1 MLGLNAAVDLPITGG
16 EQYTTLE
23 QFRPYLEKSL
33 RDQHGVEALAVYV
46 YPAQVVFCKKPL
58 QGLADL
64 VDRKM
69 REVAEHVNTADTA
82 RIAILAALNLADE
95 LFRIQSQQE
104 GERVEIREKV
114 AKLTEELSEALD
126 G

>member
-1 MLGLNAAVDLPITGG
+1 VRLENTDRYAMPSTNTAVEIFGRTYHVRGG
-16 EQYTTLE
+16 DDNGY
-23 QFRPYLEKSL
+23 
-33 RDQHGVEALAVYV
+33 
-46 YPAQVVFCKKPL
+46 L

-69 REVAEHVNTADTA
+69 REVAEHVKTDDMA

-95 LFRIQSQQE
+95 LFQIQSQQE

-114 AKLTEELSEALD
+114 AKLTEELSEALES
-126 G
+126 